1 MPLGVL
7 FALLSFTLYSFGDA
21 MTKAFAGQYS
31 VFELNFFINVIA
43 ILPGILTKEPETR
56 WRDTFKL
63 SAPWLMHARSL
74 GYTIATIAF
83 VFALTTIPIAEAYS
97 LVFLTPL
104 FVSLL
109 SVVVLKEKVSVTRWV
124 LVALSFIGVL
134 IVVRP
139 GFRELQP
146 GHFAAILAAFA
157 AASATTILRVIS
169 GKEKQFS
176 IVAMN
181 GAYQVVVCGVLML
194 VFGFTLLGWY
204 DLLRLAIIG
213 LLGGTAQILVIR
225 GLRIAPANQVGPT
238 QYVQIL
244 WAVIF
249 GAVFY
254 HEFPDQLGYVGL
266 ALLVAAGVAT
276 IFSDGAQARVAG
288 RWSEFRAR
296 RGGPKFTE
304 VDGPEI

>member
-157 AASATTILRVIS
+157 AASATTILRIIS

-181 GAYQVVVCGVLML
+181 GAYQVLVCGALML

>member
-7 FALLSFTLYSFGDA
+7 FALLSYTLYSFGDA
-21 MTKAFAGQYS
+21 MTKAFSGQFS
-31 VFELNFFINVIA
+31 VFEINFFINLFAVI
-43 ILPGILTKEPETR
+43 PGIFAKAKGDR
-56 WRDTFKL
+56 WRDTFRL
-63 SAPWLMHARSL
+63 GSPWLMHARSL
-74 GYTIATIAF
+74 AYTVATVCF

-109 SVVVLKEKVSVTRWV
+109 SVIVLKENVSATRWV
-124 LVALSFIGVL
+124 LVALSFVGVL

-139 GFRELQP
+139 GFRELHP
-146 GHFAAILAAFA
+146 GHFAAVFAAFA
-157 AASATTILRVIS
+157 AAAATTILRIVS
-169 GKEKQFS
+169 GKERQFS
-176 IVAMN
+176 IIAMN
-181 GAYQVVVCGVLML
+181 GAYQLAVCGVLML
-194 VFGFTLLGWY
+194 VFGFALLSWF
-204 DLLRLAIIG
+204 DLARLAVIG
-213 LLGGTAQILVIR
+213 LLGGGAQILVIR
-225 GLRIAPANQVGPT
+225 ALRIAPANQVGPT

-254 HEFPDQLGYVGL
+254 HEFPDQLGYFGL
-266 ALLVAAGVAT
+266 AVLVVAGVAT
-276 IFSDGAQARVAG
+276 IFSDGAEARIAG

-304 VDGPEI
+304 IDGPEI

>member
-7 FALLSFTLYSFGDA
+7 LALLSFTLYSFGDA
-21 MTKAFAGQYS
+21 MTKAFAGQFS
-31 VFELNFFINVIA
+31 VFEINFVINLFA
-43 ILPGILTKEPETR
+43 IVPGMFSKAKDDR
-56 WRDTFKL
+56 WRDIFKL
-63 SAPWLMHARSL
+63 GSPWLMHGRSL
-74 GYTIATIAF
+74 AYTIATVCF

-109 SVVVLKEKVSVTRWV
+109 SVIVLKERVSATRWV

-139 GFRELQP
+139 GFRDLQP

-157 AASATTILRVIS
+157 AAAATTILRIVS
-169 GKEKQFS
+169 GREKQFS
-176 IVAMN
+176 IIAMN
-181 GAYQVVVCGVLML
+181 GAYQLVVCGALML
-194 VFGFTLLGWY
+194 LLGFAMMSWF
-204 DLLRLAIIG
+204 DFARLAVIG
-213 LLGGTAQILVIR
+213 LLGGGAQILVIR
-225 GLRIAPANQVGPT
+225 ALQNAPANQVGPT

-254 HEFPDQLGYVGL
+254 NEFPDQLGYFGL
-266 ALLVAAGVAT
+266 ALLVVAGVAT
-276 IFSDGAQARVAG
+276 IFSDGARARIAG

-296 RGGPKFTE
+296 RGGPRFTE
-304 VDGPEI
+304 IDGPEI

>member
-157 AASATTILRVIS
+157 AASATTILRIIS

-276 IFSDGAQARVAG
+276 IFSDGAQARISG
-288 RWSEFRAR
+288 RWTEFRAR
-296 RGGPKFTE
+296 RGEPE
-304 VDGPEI
+304 VNRVEGPEI